1 MFLFILIQ
9 FARQYLSADN
19 TYSTHKERESTLEKN
34 IFSKKVHKYIEFCY
48 LCTNYNHK
56 MTLTES
62 IIQEF
67 KAGKLE
73 QFYKEAYPSLLTYA
87 TRILSD
93 GYAFLAEDCVQ
104 ECIYK
109 SYEER
114 DKITD
119 PISWRSFLYAAVHNK
134 AVSILRQNK
143 AQHRYLELSQ
153 VAQEEDFSLTMIEQ
167 EMLDQLFHAINQLPE
182 KYQHLFELSFEQGL
196 SNTEVA
202 QALGLSLSGM
212 KKQKSKMLE
221 MLRKNISKEAMLLL
235 TAVPAM
241 A

>member
-1 MFLFILIQ
+1 
-9 FARQYLSADN
+9 
-19 TYSTHKERESTLEKN
+19 
-34 IFSKKVHKYIEFCY
+34 
-48 LCTNYNHK
+48 

-73 QFYKEAYPSLLTYA
+73 NFYKQAYPSLLTYA

-104 ECIYK
+104 ECIYR

-114 DKITD
+114 EKIAD
-119 PISWRSFLYAAVHNK
+119 PISWRSFLYATVHNK

-143 AQHRYLELSQ
+143 AHHRYLELSQ
-153 VAQEEDFSLTMIEQ
+153 ESLEEDFSLTMIEQ
-167 EMLDQLFHAINQLPE
+167 ETLDLLFHAISQLPE
-182 KYQHLFELSFEQGL
+182 KYQRLFELSFDQGL
-196 SNTEVA
+196 SNQEVA

-221 MLRKNISKEAMLLL
+221 ILRSNLSKEAMILLSTMPNL
-235 TAVPAM
+235 I
-241 A
+241 